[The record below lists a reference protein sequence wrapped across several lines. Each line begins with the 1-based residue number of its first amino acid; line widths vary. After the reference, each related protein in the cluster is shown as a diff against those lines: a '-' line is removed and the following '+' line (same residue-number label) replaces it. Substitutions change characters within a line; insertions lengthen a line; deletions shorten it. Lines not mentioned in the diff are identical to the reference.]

1 MFQWLYTFDSR
12 YQKFEDE
19 RQRREQ
25 QFHLQQLALANERR
39 REEREHEL
47 NIIRMLTSPGV
58 NVPVSNVVSPS
69 FLNAESPVTDQSV
82 TYFQL

>member
-1 MFQWLYTFDSR
+1 MFDFR

-25 QFHLQQLALANERR
+25 QFHLQQLALANERQ

-47 NIIRMLTSPGV
+47 NIIGMRTSPGV
-58 NVPVSNVVSPS
+58 NVPLVMLFPHHS
-69 FLNAESPVTDQSV
+69 
-82 TYFQL
+82 